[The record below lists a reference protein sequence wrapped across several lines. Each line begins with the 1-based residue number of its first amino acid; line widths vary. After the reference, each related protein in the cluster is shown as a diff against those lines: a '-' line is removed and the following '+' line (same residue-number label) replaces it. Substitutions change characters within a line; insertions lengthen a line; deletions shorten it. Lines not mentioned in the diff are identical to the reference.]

1 MKRKTKLV
9 MVATGASLSLI
20 IGGVS
25 VASANN
31 APTNKAKTIVGVA
44 GVIENG
50 PFAHVLSVLVANG
63 TITQAQSDAIVKEAT
78 TEREAQRAQ
87 SDANHTAHE
96 TLIATTIGSDWPTIL
111 KRLRGGESLAT
122 IAGDKKNAL
131 IAALITEAT
140 TQLNKAVTDGRIT
153 STRQAT
159 ILADLEA
166 RVTDQ
171 VNGTGR
177 FAGMMSGAGGMMDG
191 LGGADR
197 DGDMSRGPADNQL
210 GAHMGSSSGMGSS
223 TDMGSHHAD
232 GGPGSN
238 FGGMNPG
245 SNFGGMNS

>member
-1 MKRKTKLV
+1 MKTRTKLV

-20 IGGVS
+20 VGGVS

-31 APTNKAKTIVGVA
+31 APTTNAKTFVGVA
-44 GVIENG
+44 GAIGIG

-78 TEREAQRAQ
+78 SERASQRAQ

-122 IAGDKKNAL
+122 IAGDKKDAL
-131 IAALITEAT
+131 IAALVTEAT

-153 STRQAT
+153 STQQAT
-159 ILADLEA
+159 ILANLQA
-166 RVTDQ
+166 RVTDA
-171 VNGTGR
+171 VNGTGH
-177 FAGMMSGAGGMMDG
+177 FAGMMSGVGGMMDG

-197 DGDMSRGPADNQL
+197 DGDMSRGPAGGQL
-210 GAHMGSSSGMGSS
+210 GAGMGSF
-223 TDMGSHHAD
+223 DGMASHHAS

-245 SNFGGMNS
+245 SNFVGMNN